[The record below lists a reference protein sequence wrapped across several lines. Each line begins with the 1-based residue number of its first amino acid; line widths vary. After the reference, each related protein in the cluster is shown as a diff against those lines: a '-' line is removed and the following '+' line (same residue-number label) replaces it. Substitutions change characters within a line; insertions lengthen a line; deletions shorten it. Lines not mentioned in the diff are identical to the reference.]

1 MTKQTAIKIAIF
13 AALVIAF
20 VLLYPY
26 IKEYASLEFIKQKRI
41 EFQEYYQDNKVLV
54 LSVFF
59 VGYVAGDG
67 LVFARSGDYDL
78 VSRRFVWIGGG
89 RYFGFFCQQYRRNT
103 GFFGGIDFCSENPY
117 RKNTATSLK
126 KSTRAWRKKASFI
139 CLPCV

>member
-59 VGYVAGDG
+59 VGYVAVTALSLPGAAIMTLLAGALFG
-67 LVFARSGDYDL
+67 LAAGVIL
-78 VSRRFVWIGGG
+78 VSFASSIGATLAFLVA
-89 RYFGFFCQQYRRNT
+89 R
-103 GFFGGIDFCSENPY
+103 FCSENPY

>member
-59 VGYVAGDG
+59 VGYVAVTALSLPGAAIMTLLAGALFG
-67 LVFARSGDYDL
+67 LAAGVIWFLLPAVSAQHWLFGGTIFARRIL
-78 VSRRFVWIGGG
+78 TEKIRR
-89 RYFGFFCQQYRRNT
+89 Q
-103 GFFGGIDFCSENPY
+103 
-117 RKNTATSLK
+117 A
-126 KSTRAWRKKASFI
+126 
-139 CLPCV
+139 